1 MNDRPGT
8 LGPARHPSGLHV
20 ARPHAAKSHDLRV
33 ALEQY
38 DRRWSSAAVAAACCL
53 PETTCDGV
61 MGWAELLD
69 ELDEAIR
76 DVISR

>member
-1 MNDRPGT
+1 
-8 LGPARHPSGLHV
+8 
-20 ARPHAAKSHDLRV
+20 LRV